1 MLEDQFI
8 IAYFGIG
15 FLLWLVVS
23 LYGKE
28 TDIYELLNFLLL
40 AIAGWPL
47 ILVACAIS
55 YINDRRP

>member
-1 MLEDQFI
+1 MSLDLFI

-23 LYGKE
+23 LYDKE
-28 TDIYELLNFLLL
+28 TDMYVLLNSLLL

-47 ILVACAIS
+47 ISVVYAIS
-55 YINDRRP
+55 YINDRRA